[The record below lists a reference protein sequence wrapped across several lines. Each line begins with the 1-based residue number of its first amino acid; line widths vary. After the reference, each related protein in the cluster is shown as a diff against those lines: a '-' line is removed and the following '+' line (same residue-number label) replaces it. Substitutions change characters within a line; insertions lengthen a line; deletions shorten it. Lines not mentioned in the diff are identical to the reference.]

1 MKRAEIIQ
9 ILKIHR
15 TELAEQFG
23 VGSLALFG
31 SVARDEASTASDVDV
46 LVEFDRPTGYFEL
59 VALQN
64 YLAQLLN
71 QPVDLGTLPGLKP
84 RVRLRIEDE
93 ILHVFYRCS
102 EKDS

>member
-93 ILHVFYRCS
+93 ILNVF
-102 EKDS
+102 